1 MSTVRIADPG
11 LPAVVLSGLH
21 MAECV
26 GVDRWVPLKAVER
39 ALRLRG
45 DRAAAEAAEPLLAR
59 LVTEGK
65 AESASGLYRRRLE
78 R

>member
-1 MSTVRIADPG
+1 MSAVRTVDQG

-45 DRAAAEAAEPLLAR
+45 DRAAAEAAEPLLAG
-59 LVTEGK
+59 LVAQGK
-65 AESASGLYRRRLE
+65 AESAAGRYRRRLE